1 MRISHATVAAPNS
14 AANSLSTPFW
24 WTKFRCARSRPT
36 QFKTLITLISLAN
49 RGIFWTLGQ
58 IFSLLSGRG
67 CRQARPVDA
76 FLDPLFFED
85 PEPIDAVEGRHF
97 VAFRQGGVV
106 EHRVDEVVD
115 RSAERQHRLTD
126 VDQLARPLADDMDA
140 EQLPGLAVKD
150 QLQQP
155 GDVAEDLAAGD
166 LLVARLA
173 DLVGSGGFCQLLFV
187 LADHRDFGDRVDA
200 VGEALGRALRFEPE
214 GVADGEPALLHR
226 GRGECREPDHV
237 ADAVNI
243 GQCGSIVLVDGQ
255 PPAAIGHEAGFRQI
269 ELAGGAGAA
278 DRIERLFGN
287 DRLAALEMNPD
298 ARAVLILDDLQFV
311 DALAEPQGGA
321 IFPEMG

>member
-1 MRISHATVAAPNS
+1 MLISHARDAIPNS
-14 AANSLSTPFW
+14 AANSPPTPFW
-24 WTKFRCARSRPT
+24 RTKFRCGQSRPP
-36 QFKTLITLISLAN
+36 QFKTLITLIFSAN
-49 RGIFWTLGQ
+49 RGIFRTLGQ

-67 CRQARPVDA
+67 CRQARPDDA

-85 PEPIDAVEGRHF
+85 PEPVDAVEGGDL

-155 GDVAEDLAAGD
+155 GDVAEDLPAGD

-187 LADHRDFGDRVDA
+187 LADHRDFWDLVDA
-200 VGEALGRALRFEPE
+200 VGAALGR
-214 GVADGEPALLHR
+214 G
-226 GRGECREPDHV
+226 
-237 ADAVNI
+237 
-243 GQCGSIVLVDGQ
+243 
-255 PPAAIGHEAGFRQI
+255 
-269 ELAGGAGAA
+269 
-278 DRIERLFGN
+278 
-287 DRLAALEMNPD
+287 
-298 ARAVLILDDLQFV
+298 
-311 DALAEPQGGA
+311 
-321 IFPEMG
+321 